1 MAWSTF
7 QYSGL
12 WGLCLGLLIMLVA
25 CDDGTHPPITPE
37 AIRAELQRY
46 QNADVQ
52 VDLRAAISKGDR
64 RFLRM
69 VDREPN
75 YPGLEPADMSLVSRY
90 GQRTLLFTEPPIEG
104 VDRTRMVEAAR
115 TYATNYNI
123 FLREN
128 VAPR

>member
-1 MAWSTF
+1 MVWSTF
-7 QYSGL
+7 RYGCFWS
-12 WGLCLGLLIMLVA
+12 LCLGLLMSLVA
-25 CDDGTHPPITPE
+25 CEDKTSAPISPE

-64 RFLRM
+64 RFLRLA
-69 VDREPN
+69 DHAPN
-75 YPGLEPADMSLVSRY
+75 YPGLEPSDLSLVSRY
-90 GQRTLLFTEPPIEG
+90 GQRTLPFTEPPIEG

>member
-1 MAWSTF
+1 M
-7 QYSGL
+7 L
-12 WGLCLGLLIMLVA
+12 LVA
-25 CDDGTHPPITPE
+25 CEDVTNPPITPE

-46 QNADVQ
+46 QNADIQ

-69 VDREPN
+69 ADHEPN
-75 YPGLEPADMSLVSRY
+75 YPGLEPNDMSLVARY

-115 TYATNYNI
+115 SYATNYNI